1 MQEQFALRT
10 DAGGEDEEQSGSSL
24 SSMPEPSV
32 GEKCSAA
39 KGQMEEDDLV
49 DSRDLSM
56 KHGYEEKRSSDPS
69 IPRRG

>member
-1 MQEQFALRT
+1 
-10 DAGGEDEEQSGSSL
+10 
-24 SSMPEPSV
+24 MPEPSV
-32 GEKCSAA
+32 GEKYSAA